1 MARRESIR
9 RRRHAQPM
17 LRGLPEDGKKKTVL
31 ILSLLGGAAAIAFLI
46 FRRKEVAAV
55 TEAAVETAKETV
67 SQIVT
72 WAKTN
77 DETIDK
83 ELGPKVTAI
92 AARVIPE
99 STKSP
104 EIVRALMSIINNE
117 YARYLP
123 VTGQVGDKTLAGG
136 PSVGPMQVY
145 RSTAIAMGFVPK
157 TITAAQYAAYA
168 SDLDTVLEW
177 GVKVFK
183 QKLAAA
189 KGNVSL
195 AIKFYNGS
203 GPQADAY
210 REKALAFVTRV
221 WGSLGG

>member
-1 MARRESIR
+1 MRRRRESIR
-9 RRRHAQPM
+9 RRAHPM
-17 LRGLPEDGKKKTVL
+17 LRGLPEDKKKPVL
-31 ILSLLGGAAAIAFLI
+31 VLAIVAGAALAFLLLR
-46 FRRKEVAAV
+46 RRKDVAEVA
-55 TEAAVETAKETV
+55 EKAVESAKETV
-67 SQIVT
+67 SAIVT

-123 VTGQVGDKTLAGG
+123 VTEQVGDKKLSGG

-157 TITAAQYAAYA
+157 TITADQYAAYA

-177 GVKVFK
+177 GVRVFK

-195 AIKFYNGS
+195 AIKYYNGS

-210 REKALAFVTRV
+210 RDKALAFVTRV